1 MGRGVGDSVSEKFVV
16 GRERN
21 KDALI
26 IIIIKGPAN
35 KRQPLLL
42 CWSYSVKKA
51 VTIKKS

>member
-1 MGRGVGDSVSEKFVV
+1 MVRGVGHSVSENFVV
-16 GRERN
+16 GRKRN
-21 KDALI
+21 KDAL

-35 KRQPLLL
+35 KRQPLLF